1 MRSPE
6 LAMSWTIAASPV
18 QGGDCLVVLLVR
30 EPYVPMAADL
40 KEESKRV
47 GFD

>member
-1 MRSPE
+1 VTTP
-6 LAMSWTIAASPV
+6 
-18 QGGDCLVVLLVR
+18 LVVLLVR

-40 KEESKRV
+40 KEESKKV